1 MAIFHNRYATTGGNT
16 LERAQPL
23 SMHGRGVCFNGN
35 ITNYNQLMAQLG
47 LEQRIGSDTELLL
60 GMVDSYADEAVVFE
74 PEAML
79 QQMDALLDGC
89 WNMGYLDSER
99 LIVSRDHHGF
109 RPMHTV
115 EHDGMFLASS
125 ESFALKRVI
134 GQENHHKIRELQPG
148 EYAMV
153 QNQKVTYGNFAPA
166 TPHGCFFE
174 LIYFLYIASRLDGQH
189 AYKIRYET
197 GRQMAR
203 EELLRWTDSD
213 NRSTF
218 PEFAVVFGVPR
229 SGEPMAQGFANEL
242 TALLGHLV
250 PYITALVR
258 NDNSDR
264 SFLHDQD
271 PCDVLRS
278 KFDVI
283 EPALNGEIAE
293 LHGMDPDRTHY
304 FGVDDSLVRGNTTRY
319 LMPLLGMFMRK
330 PQRLH
335 ARYGSPP
342 VRYPCFKGIATPTVT
357 ELAATMFMDPQ
368 QRGHELVAGYEQMLS
383 AYLGLSPF
391 GSARHISFQGL
402 AEVLT
407 AGGKSIDEFCTA
419 CLTGDY
425 PTPGSMVRGLE
436 AIETYRHLRGG
447 MCN

>member
-1 MAIFHNRYATTGGNT
+1 
-16 LERAQPL
+16 
-23 SMHGRGVCFNGN
+23 
-35 ITNYNQLMAQLG
+35 
-47 LEQRIGSDTELLL
+47 
-60 GMVDSYADEAVVFE
+60 
-74 PEAML
+74 
-79 QQMDALLDGC
+79 
-89 WNMGYLDSER
+89 
-99 LIVSRDHHGF
+99 
-109 RPMHTV
+109 
-115 EHDGMFLASS
+115 
-125 ESFALKRVI
+125 
-134 GQENHHKIRELQPG
+134 
-148 EYAMV
+148 
-153 QNQKVTYGNFAPA
+153 
-166 TPHGCFFE
+166 
-174 LIYFLYIASRLDGQH
+174 
-189 AYKIRYET
+189 
-197 GRQMAR
+197 
-203 EELLRWTDSD
+203 
-213 NRSTF
+213 
-218 PEFAVVFGVPR
+218 
-229 SGEPMAQGFANEL
+229 
-242 TALLGHLV
+242 